1 MRGSTTSGYTT
12 RSPAAQGSA
21 TQGYTT
27 RQVAETLGLS
37 ASRVRSLARSDLL
50 APERGPR
57 NEYRF
62 SFADIILLRTTRD
75 LLSAGVPLRRVK
87 RVLRSLRD
95 QLPDDRPLSTLR
107 ITSDGDSIVVR
118 EEGTLWDPGSGQ
130 VQLDFSVGA
139 LAEMVA
145 IAPLPLEKDSSTEI
159 TADDWYD
166 IALDLEPVA
175 VDRALEAYRRALAL
189 FPGHVH
195 AHLNLGRLLHEA
207 GDVETAEAHYRQA
220 LAANPES
227 AMAAFNLGV
236 ALEDLDRLAEAIDA
250 YRRALRFDPE
260 MASTHYNLS
269 RLYEARGQSKDAL
282 RHLASYKRLSGL

>member
-1 MRGSTTSGYTT
+1 MR
-12 RSPAAQGSA
+12 
-21 TQGYTT
+21 GYTT

-50 APERGPR
+50 APARGPR

-62 SFADIILLRTTRD
+62 SFSDIIILRTTRD

-107 ITSDGDSIVVR
+107 IISDGNSIVVR
-118 EEGTLWDPGSGQ
+118 EEDTLWDPGSGQ
-130 VQLDFSVGA
+130 VQLDFSVRDLA
-139 LAEMVA
+139 DMVAPITPPSVDQNSSAEM
-145 IAPLPLEKDSSTEI
+145 

-166 IALDLEPVA
+166 LALDLETVA
-175 VDRALEAYRRALAL
+175 VDRAMDTYRRALAL

-207 GDVETAEAHYRQA
+207 GDVEAAEAHYRQA
-220 LAANPES
+220 LAASPES

-236 ALEDLDRLAEAIDA
+236 ALEDLDRLGDAIDA
-250 YRRALRFDPE
+250 YRRALRFDAD
-260 MASTHYNLS
+260 MASAHYNLS
-269 RLYEARGQSKDAL
+269 RLYEARGKSKAAL
-282 RHLASYKRLSGL
+282 RHLADYKRLSGP

>member
-1 MRGSTTSGYTT
+1 MR
-12 RSPAAQGSA
+12 
-21 TQGYTT
+21 GYTT

-50 APERGPR
+50 APARGPR

-62 SFADIILLRTTRD
+62 SFSDIILLRTTRD

-107 ITSDGDSIVVR
+107 IISDGNSIVVR
-118 EEGTLWDPGSGQ
+118 EEDTLWDPGSGQ
-130 VQLDFSVGA
+130 VQLDFSVRDLA
-139 LAEMVA
+139 DMVAPITPPSVDQNSSAEM
-145 IAPLPLEKDSSTEI
+145 

-166 IALDLEPVA
+166 LALDLETVA
-175 VDRALEAYRRALAL
+175 VDRAMDTYRRALAL

-207 GDVETAEAHYRQA
+207 GDVEAAEAHYRQA
-220 LAANPES
+220 LAASPES

-236 ALEDLDRLAEAIDA
+236 ALEDLDRLGDAIDA
-250 YRRALRFDPE
+250 YRRALRFDAD
-260 MASTHYNLS
+260 MASAHYNLS
-269 RLYEARGQSKDAL
+269 RLYEARGKSKAAL
-282 RHLASYKRLSGL
+282 RHLADYKRLSGP

>member
-1 MRGSTTSGYTT
+1 MRGSTTRSHTT
-12 RSPAAQGSA
+12 RSPVTQGSATQGSA

-37 ASRVRSLARSDLL
+37 ASRIRSLARSDLL

-62 SFADIILLRTTRD
+62 SFADIIILRTTRD
-75 LLSAGVPLRRVK
+75 LLSSGVPLRRVK

-139 LAEMVA
+139 LAKMVA
-145 IAPLPLEKDSSTEI
+145 IAPLSVDQDSS
-159 TADDWYD
+159 
-166 IALDLEPVA
+166 
-175 VDRALEAYRRALAL
+175 
-189 FPGHVH
+189 
-195 AHLNLGRLLHEA
+195 
-207 GDVETAEAHYRQA
+207 VETAEAHYRQA

-236 ALEDLDRLAEAIDA
+236 ALEDLGRLAEAIDA
-250 YRRALRFDPE
+250 YCRALRFDPE

-269 RLYEARGQSKDAL
+269 RLYEATGQGKDAL
-282 RHLASYKRLSGL
+282 RHLASYKRLSGQ